1 MTLRDHFLDDPF
13 FRSGWE
19 DFGLKSSTQ
28 TSQQER
34 EDASNSSMS
43 LFKPWILPRQWMI
56 PRMMEESLPEMK
68 DVHMLGTTEND
79 QKLEISLDTS
89 GYKPEEL
96 KVQVKDGELCV
107 EGKHE
112 EKSEAGHVMVSR
124 KFCRRFGL
132 PQGSKKEAVESNLS
146 QDGVMVITVPKEKK
160 IEEVRGAEQIP
171 VEHIKNKTDS
181 RVKEEEKVQRSSRE
195 AADSSTME
203 TRRKSQSKIQRSRDS
218 SETRGR
224 INDMIVPMNLR
235 NSFMEDPFFKNSLTS
250 IENSRNDFF
259 KKARD
264 SFESNMKQME
274 SMTMG
279 TEWMKPFWDKDFDS
293 MPLLKDSNVIKQ
305 EEDDNKLEVHLDT
318 VGYKPDELKV
328 EVSQGSVRVEG
339 KHEEKSEAGQVMI
352 SKQFS
357 RQYTLPEN
365 AKEEDVVSSLSKDGV
380 LVVTMH
386 KQKHNMVKG
395 NRSVPIATK

>member
-1 MTLRDHFLDDPF
+1 
-13 FRSGWE
+13 
-19 DFGLKSSTQ
+19 
-28 TSQQER
+28 
-34 EDASNSSMS
+34 
-43 LFKPWILPRQWMI
+43 
-56 PRMMEESLPEMK
+56 
-68 DVHMLGTTEND
+68 
-79 QKLEISLDTS
+79 
-89 GYKPEEL
+89 
-96 KVQVKDGELCV
+96 
-107 EGKHE
+107 
-112 EKSEAGHVMVSR
+112 
-124 KFCRRFGL
+124 
-132 PQGSKKEAVESNLS
+132 
-146 QDGVMVITVPKEKK
+146 
-160 IEEVRGAEQIP
+160 
-171 VEHIKNKTDS
+171 
-181 RVKEEEKVQRSSRE
+181 
-195 AADSSTME
+195 ME
-203 TRRKSQSKIQRSRDS
+203 TRRKSDSKIQRSRDS

-293 MPLLKDSNVIKQ
+293 IPLLKDSNVIKQ

-357 RQYTLPEN
+357 RQYKPDELKVE
-365 AKEEDVVSSLSKDGV
+365 VSQG
-380 LVVTMH
+380 
-386 KQKHNMVKG
+386 
-395 NRSVPIATK
+395 SVRVE